1 MGQIICAKCHN
12 CDFENEKLYFGTGDL
27 DSLFKDLT
35 RCRYPALT
43 PDKSDIVMLDISK
56 RNDYE
61 KSGYIFYDSEN
72 MCEKDSNKGKWAIER
87 RGHKIYIARYYCPKC
102 KKFALSFHR
111 CGCWD

>member
-1 MGQIICAKCHN
+1 MGQIIFAKCHN

-27 DSLFKDLT
+27 DSLSKSLT

-43 PDKSDIVMLDISK
+43 PDKSDIVMADIGNRSK
-56 RNDYE
+56 YE
-61 KSGYIFYDSEN
+61 KLGFIFYDSEE
-72 MCEKDSNKGKWAIER
+72 MYEKDSKTEKCAIER

-102 KKFALSFHR
+102 KKFALSFHD